1 MKRLILSVLI
11 GALAV
16 FLLIQLV
23 PYGRQHTNPPV
34 IQDPNWAT
42 PEAHQ
47 LAQRACYDCHSNETV
62 WPWYS
67 NIAPIS
73 WLIAHDVDE
82 GRQVLNFSDWT
93 GSSRSGEGRGEIP
106 EVIQEN
112 QMPPPYYVLLH
123 PTARLTSQEKQTLI
137 AGIP

>member
-1 MKRLILSVLI
+1 M
-11 GALAV
+11 AV
-16 FLLIQLV
+16 FLVIQVL
-23 PYGRQHTNPPV
+23 PIGQDDTNPP
-34 IQDPNWAT
+34 ITGEPNWDSPRT
-42 PEAHQ
+42 RE
-47 LAQRACYDCHSNETV
+47 LFMCTCGDCHSNETV

-93 GSSRSGEGRGEIP
+93 GSGRSGEARDEIP
-106 EVIQEN
+106 EDIQEN

-123 PTARLTSQEKQTLI
+123 PSARLSSQEKQTLI
-137 AGIP
+137 EGLR